1 MEFEIKSRFDDLYN
15 HNDWSKDEHKFLK
28 PYACKPDVM
37 YGLCKVYEGTTGND
51 NVPPFRPILSAI
63 DTGSYN
69 LVKFF
74 VPILKQF
81 TIDIY
86 SVIDSFSFSQDH
98 WSRPKPFYGIFW
110 LSIAA
115 SQIFHWIRKLIFCVG
130 LVFERRKKVR
140 SMLKRHFKQ
149 LLILSVKSSCFLSND
164 LY

>member
-51 NVPPFRPILSAI
+51 NVLPFRPILSAI

-86 SVIDSFSFSQDH
+86 YVLFFFEKNP

-110 LSIAA
+110 LSVAA
-115 SQIFHWIRKLIFCVG
+115 SQIFHWIRKLTFVLAWFLKG
-130 LVFERRKKVR
+130 ER
-140 SMLKRHFKQ
+140 
-149 LLILSVKSSCFLSND
+149 N
-164 LY
+164 

>member
-51 NVPPFRPILSAI
+51 NVPPFRPILPAI

-69 LVKFF
+69 LVTFF

-86 SVIDSFSFSQDH
+86 SVINSFSFSKKILDQDPNLFMTFFDFQSLLH
-98 WSRPKPFYGIFW
+98 KYFIGSENWHLCWPGFW
-110 LSIAA
+110 KEKEI
-115 SQIFHWIRKLIFCVG
+115 
-130 LVFERRKKVR
+130 KK
-140 SMLKRHFKQ
+140 HA
-149 LLILSVKSSCFLSND
+149 
-164 LY
+164 